1 MYTKLLLVI
10 EAIWEEDEMKNYKHK
25 ITGIVARLPET
36 YGDLFP
42 EVLVEVDEEENC
54 TTCVIPEAPEPEIVP
69 AEVTEKIRPVALPAR
84 AKEEK

>member
-1 MYTKLLLVI
+1 
-10 EAIWEEDEMKNYKHK
+10 MKNYKHK
-25 ITGIVARLPET
+25 ITGIVASLPET

-54 TTCVIPEAPEPEIVP
+54 TTCVIPEADKPAPKPETVP
-69 AEVTEKIRPVALPAR
+69 AKETEKIRPVALPAR

>member
-1 MYTKLLLVI
+1 
-10 EAIWEEDEMKNYKHK
+10 MKNYKHK

-36 YGDLFP
+36 YGDLFS
-42 EVLVEVDEEENC
+42 EVLVEVEEEENC
-54 TTCVIPEAPEPEIVP
+54 TTCVLPEADKPEPEIIP